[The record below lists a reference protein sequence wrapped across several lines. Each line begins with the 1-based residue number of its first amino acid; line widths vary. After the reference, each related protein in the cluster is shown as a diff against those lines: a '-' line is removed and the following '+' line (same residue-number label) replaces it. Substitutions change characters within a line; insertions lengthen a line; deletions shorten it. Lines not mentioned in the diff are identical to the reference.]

1 MTKGGKHDRPRS
13 SSRSRKNEYLVCPT
27 CPRSWVFVHKAGKTG
42 WESCR
47 ECGRLWKDPARAI
60 VTFDLGETEGGASLP
75 LRSCLKGSGVGLDP
89 ILQVLLPNFNKA
101 KVDGDQE
108 GQTKLLAVCPDLEA
122 AWKPPPEASPVER
135 LAQKAQQLR
144 QLQAQQG
151 RIKNQLLQAAQTLKD
166 MQTKLRTNID
176 ECHSAQSEID
186 ELVGKTKAAGP
197 QSDARQAQQA
207 HQEHEE
213 DFPELETEEL
223 ASLDEPT
230 RKQYE
235 EAAAAHKKARN
246 LLKSATDAGKA
257 AREAAERL
265 RTLHNSIKRRR
276 GAGGEAQGTDAA
288 AAEPDETAAAATP
301 EAVDFTDPSAID
313 QYIARG
319 QPALHR
325 RAPDSAIVNTKKERP
340 TRMKSGYV
348 DVLFANVTHYGEKV
362 RHYVEHCSFDMLGLA
377 EHHLLPKA
385 AKQEIKKLRFKGWQS
400 QFSWTPATPS
410 MRSKPRH
417 GSTLARW
424 HGDSVFQ
431 KELRDIS
438 IILWRLK
445 GATLA
450 LISVYLDCSVGLDGP
465 ANVAKMAQLTRVVK
479 SLGVPWVALGDWNNT
494 PTQMQQSPWLKALR
508 GELLIPSDCTV
519 TCSTGK
525 GRLIDYGIASRDFHP
540 FVKEFK
546 PVRDV
551 PWSPHVGLHLRLH
564 SRPASVKVQMPIQ
577 PVKIEIAT
585 TTVHKEKGLKRA
597 QRDREKYQKMVAA
610 AAERDE
616 NAATPGDLHHDEYG
630 HLLETTYA
638 TKQKETTSDEQRL
651 QALADTRGR
660 AVQDP
665 VDDVA
670 ESWAYR
676 LDPEGSNKLAYHFG
690 EWSVAAEQ
698 SLCIMTD
705 AKPKEKVRIGC
716 NPKFTLRKV
725 TIQEKT
731 DPFLDAALREK
742 ANLWEASAARLRE
755 LAILKARQKKDEH
768 LKLVENVMRSLSQR
782 IELIDQAK
790 GGKQDTDWDKEED
803 SRVLLNLTQYLAG
816 QPCQSLRGPLGPK
829 PPKKQRKIGV
839 SGTEQEATEIVPPV
853 ATSSMGCEDD
863 PYVHMDAEADEPTPT
878 GPLYGVGDTM
888 DLDGGKLD
896 TYGSTDW
903 GYIVPT
909 GPLYGVGATSDEG
922 SKHYDTLDAIYW
934 DYAAPTGPLYGVGAK
949 SVRECE

>member
-1 MTKGGKHDRPRS
+1 
-13 SSRSRKNEYLVCPT
+13 
-27 CPRSWVFVHKAGKTG
+27 
-42 WESCR
+42 
-47 ECGRLWKDPARAI
+47 
-60 VTFDLGETEGGASLP
+60 
-75 LRSCLKGSGVGLDP
+75 
-89 ILQVLLPNFNKA
+89 
-101 KVDGDQE
+101 
-108 GQTKLLAVCPDLEA
+108 
-122 AWKPPPEASPVER
+122 
-135 LAQKAQQLR
+135 
-144 QLQAQQG
+144 
-151 RIKNQLLQAAQTLKD
+151 
-166 MQTKLRTNID
+166 
-176 ECHSAQSEID
+176 
-186 ELVGKTKAAGP
+186 
-197 QSDARQAQQA
+197 
-207 HQEHEE
+207 
-213 DFPELETEEL
+213 
-223 ASLDEPT
+223 
-230 RKQYE
+230 
-235 EAAAAHKKARN
+235 
-246 LLKSATDAGKA
+246 
-257 AREAAERL
+257 
-265 RTLHNSIKRRR
+265 
-276 GAGGEAQGTDAA
+276 
-288 AAEPDETAAAATP
+288 
-301 EAVDFTDPSAID
+301 
-313 QYIARG
+313 
-319 QPALHR
+319 
-325 RAPDSAIVNTKKERP
+325 
-340 TRMKSGYV
+340 MKSGYV

-362 RHYVEHCSFDMLGLA
+362 RHYVEHCSFDMVGLA

-410 MRSKPRH
+410 MRSKSGTQGGTRW
-417 GSTLARW
+417 LARAG
-424 HGDSVFQ
+424 HVTAAHLPDGTGHSVFQ

-465 ANVAKMAQLTRVVK
+465 ANVAKMVQLTRVVK

-525 GRLIDYGIASRDFHP
+525 GRLIDYGIASRDFRP

-546 PVRDV
+546 PVREV

-585 TTVHKEKGLKRA
+585 TTAHKEKGLKRA

-616 NAATPGDLHHDEYG
+616 NAATPGDLHHDEYA

-638 TKQKETTSDEQRL
+638 TEQKEATSDEQWF

-670 ESWAYR
+670 DSWAYR

-705 AKPKEKVRIGC
+705 AKPKDKVRRGC

-742 ANLWEASAARLRE
+742 ANLWEALAARLRE
-755 LAILKARQKKDEH
+755 SAILKARQKKDED
-768 LKLVENVMRSLSQR
+768 LKLVESVMRSLSQR

-790 GGKQDTDWDKEED
+790 GGNQDTDRDMEED

-816 QPCQSLRGPLGPK
+816 QPCQSLRGPPAPK
-829 PPKKQRKIGV
+829 PSKKQRKAGE
-839 SGTEQEATEIVPPV
+839 SGTQKEATAELIAPPV
-853 ATSSMGCEDD
+853 ATSSMDCEDD
-863 PYVHMDAEADEPTPT
+863 PFVQMDAEADEPNLQQLQLEEEAAEEEGGAAPT
-878 GPLYGVGDTM
+878 GPLYGVGDTR

-903 GYIVPT
+903 GHIVPT
-909 GPLYGVGATSDEG
+909 GPLYGVGTTSDEG
-922 SKHYDTLDAIYW
+922 SKQFDTLDAVYW
-934 DYAAPTGPLYGVGAK
+934 EYAAPTGPLYGVGAK
-949 SVRECE
+949 SDRECEQFYFD